1 MLINESGLVCLAQST
16 DETKS
21 FIPCET
27 RHAFN
32 TNMYNIFTAE
42 KIITIEN
49 FHSRYPSL
57 YVRHKI
63 VANSIYNSLIFFLI
77 YWVTFVYGEESR
89 VVSFYDDFKVGFC
102 P

>member
-1 MLINESGLVCLAQST
+1 VNGNGMLINESGLVCLAQST

-21 FIPCET
+21 FIPCES

-49 FHSRYPSL
+49 FHS
-57 YVRHKI
+57 
-63 VANSIYNSLIFFLI
+63 
-77 YWVTFVYGEESR
+77 
-89 VVSFYDDFKVGFC
+89 
-102 P
+102 